1 MGVGQYQ
8 PGGNELADGLPEAQQ
23 FSHDRGTDV
32 GIAGLGKEQEG
43 FDARYVAVEVGN
55 GFFVFKVGD
64 GAYSA
69 QDGRGPLLSGFVD
82 GEVVVGDDFDARFL
96 GKQFLQHLDS
106 LFRRE
111 EAAFGVVDANGD
123 DDFVEDVQRSSRYR
137 LVSQREGVEGARV
150 EGNFFRGLHRLQ
162 SGF

>member
-64 GAYSA
+64 GSVFRA
-69 QDGRGPLLSGFVD
+69 RWPWPL
-82 GEVVVGDDFDARFL
+82 
-96 GKQFLQHLDS
+96 
-106 LFRRE
+106 
-111 EAAFGVVDANGD
+111 AFGL
-123 DDFVEDVQRSSRYR
+123 RRR
-137 LVSQREGVEGARV
+137 
-150 EGNFFRGLHRLQ
+150 
-162 SGF
+162 